1 MNRQSKTNT
10 KNKNLFMEAVV
21 QSVETHS
28 LTIKPLTK
36 FNKENTG
43 KI

>member
-1 MNRQSKTNT
+1 
-10 KNKNLFMEAVV
+10 MEAVV

-43 KI
+43 EI